1 MKAAV
6 FHGPE
11 RGLVVQEWPKPVPE
25 PGQVLVRVAAC
36 GICHTDLHYLD
47 HGVPTAK
54 PPPLVLG
61 HEASGT
67 IAGLGAGP
75 KGWQEGDRVLLPA
88 VFTCGECPRCREG
101 RENICER
108 MQMLGN
114 HIDGAYAE
122 YVVAPARELI
132 RLPTEVELA
141 AACVIADALSTPY
154 HAVVQRGQV
163 RPGQVVA
170 VFGCGGVGVNVVQF
184 AAAAGAKVIAV
195 DLRAAALERA
205 LSLGASAAVD
215 ASSGAPEK
223 QVRAL
228 SSGGV
233 DIAFEVVG
241 RPESLNSALASVRR
255 GGRVVVVGYCAEK
268 VALAASRIMFFE
280 LELVGSLGCRP
291 SDYPRIVE
299 LVRTKRIQ
307 LESVVTARLPL
318 NEIQRGFDLL
328 RRGEGLRTIVLP

>member
-6 FHGPE
+6 FHGTE
-11 RGLVVQEWPKPVPE
+11 RGLVVQDWPVPV
-25 PGQVLVRVAAC
+25 PAGGQVLVKVAAC

-67 IAGLGAGP
+67 IAALGLRVE
-75 KGWQEGDRVLLPA
+75 GWQIGERVLLPA
-88 VFTCGECPRCREG
+88 VFTCGACARCREG
-101 RENICER
+101 RENICEQ

-132 RLPTEVELA
+132 RLPREIELQ

-154 HAVVQRGQV
+154 HAVVQRGRV
-163 RPGQVVA
+163 RPGQQVA

-184 AAAAGAKVIAV
+184 AAAAGARVIAV
-195 DLRAAALERA
+195 DLRKSALARALE
-205 LSLGASAAVD
+205 LGASDAVD
-215 ASSGAPEK
+215 ASGGAPEK

-228 SSGGV
+228 SQGGV
-233 DIAFEVVG
+233 DVAFEVVG
-241 RPESLNSALASVRR
+241 RPESLSAALASLRR
-255 GGRVVVVGYCAEK
+255 GGRLVVVGYSAEK
-268 VALAASRIMFFE
+268 AALPASRIMFFE

-299 LVRTKRIQ
+299 LVRSKKVQ
-307 LESVVTARLPL
+307 LDPVVTARLPL
-318 NEIQRGFDLL
+318 AEIQQGFELL
-328 RRGEGLRTIVLP
+328 RRGDGLRTIVLP